1 MTSDPGPPP
10 AAAQDSA
17 HGRAH
22 RATTRSRAA
31 GVYAR
36 AMPLQSNAAF
46 RTLHGR
52 ATGNRPLWR
61 VFLTLLGPMILANIL
76 QSLSGTL
83 NNVFVGQML
92 GTRALAAVAGM
103 FPIVFFFISL
113 VIGVGAGASVL
124 IGQAWGAHE
133 PHKVKAIAGTAL
145 ALGLMLGVIVALFG
159 GFFTR
164 AMLVV
169 LGTPPDVLPMAIGYA
184 RVMML
189 AMPGLLVF
197 ILFTQLMR
205 GVGDTVTPLFA
216 LVLSTAVS
224 ALFTPAFIRGWWG
237 LPQLG
242 VTSAAAAAIVS
253 FGTALVFLFFY
264 MRWRGH
270 PLAPDMELLRDL
282 RIKPR
287 LLKLVVRIGLPTGV
301 QMVVL
306 SLAEI
311 VLLSIVNGFGSN
323 ATAAYGAVN
332 QVVNYVQF
340 PALSIAITA
349 SILGA
354 QSIGAG
360 RAHLLGAITRT
371 GLQLNLA
378 ITGTLV
384 VIGYL
389 FSRHLISAF
398 VTNEDVIQL
407 AQTLLHI
414 MLWSSLVFGFQALL
428 GGIMRSSGAV
438 LVPTGISIFCIA
450 AIEVPAAWLLSRH
463 FGLNGVWMA
472 YPIAFISMLTLQ
484 ASYYRLVWRKR
495 KIERLV

>member
-1 MTSDPGPPP
+1 MTDLSAAAAAPPEAPRLPP
-10 AAAQDSA
+10 A
-17 HGRAH
+17 
-22 RATTRSRAA
+22 
-31 GVYAR
+31 
-36 AMPLQSNAAF
+36 
-46 RTLHGR
+46 
-52 ATGNRPLWR
+52 RPLWR
-61 VFLTLLGPMILANIL
+61 VFLAFLGPMILANIL

-92 GTRALAAVAGM
+92 GTRSLAAVAGM

-124 IGQAWGAHE
+124 IGQAWGARE

-145 ALGLMLGVIVALFG
+145 SLGLLLGTAVALFG
-159 GFFTR
+159 GTFTESLLR
-164 AMLVV
+164 V

-197 ILFTQLMR
+197 ILYTQLMR
-205 GVGDTVTPLFA
+205 GVGDTLTPLYA
-216 LVLSTAVS
+216 LVLSTSVS
-224 ALFTPAFIRGWWG
+224 CVLTPAFIRGWWG

-242 VTSAAAAAIVS
+242 VTSAAAASIIA
-253 FGTALVFLFFY
+253 FGCALAFLAWF
-264 MRWRGH
+264 MRRGNH
-270 PLAPDMELLRDL
+270 ALAPDMELLRAL
-282 RIKPR
+282 RINPR
-287 LLKLVVRIGLPTGV
+287 LLRLVIRIGLPTGV
-301 QMVVL
+301 QMVVI

-311 VLLSIVNGFGSN
+311 VLLSMVNGFGSN

-360 RAHLLGAITRT
+360 RAHMLGTITRT
-371 GLQLNLA
+371 GLKMNLV
-378 ITGTLV
+378 ITGSLV
-384 VIGYL
+384 LIGYL
-389 FSRHLISAF
+389 FSRHLVSAF
-398 VTNEDVIQL
+398 VTSPPVIEL

-414 MLWSSLVFGFQALL
+414 MLWSSLVFGFQSLL
-428 GGIMRSSGAV
+428 GGVMRSSGAV

-450 AIEVPAAWLLSRH
+450 AIEVPSAWWLSRQ
-463 FGLNGVWMA
+463 FGINGVWMA
-472 YPIAFISMLTLQ
+472 YPITFVSMLVLQ

>member
-1 MTSDPGPPP
+1 MTEPDPTTSPEPLRR
-10 AAAQDSA
+10 SA
-17 HGRAH
+17 GL
-22 RATTRSRAA
+22 A
-31 GVYAR
+31 GSA
-36 AMPLQSNAAF
+36 
-46 RTLHGR
+46 
-52 ATGNRPLWR
+52 PLWR
-61 VFLTLLGPMILANIL
+61 VFLAFLGPMILANIL

-92 GTRALAAVAGM
+92 GTKALAAVAGM
-103 FPIVFFFISL
+103 FPIVFFFIAL

-145 ALGLMLGVIVALFG
+145 ALGLLLGLVVALFG
-159 GFFTR
+159 GTFTE
-164 AMLVV
+164 ALLGA
-169 LGTPPDVLPMAIGYA
+169 LGTPPDVLPMAVGYA

-197 ILFTQLMR
+197 ILYTQLMR
-205 GVGDTVTPLFA
+205 GVGDTLTPLYA
-216 LVLSTAVS
+216 LVLSTSVS
-224 ALFTPAFIRGWWG
+224 CVLTPAFIRGWWG

-242 VTSAAAAAIVS
+242 VTSAAAASIIS
-253 FGTALVFLFFY
+253 FLCALAFLAWF
-264 MRWRGH
+264 MRRRNH
-270 PLAPDMELLRDL
+270 ALAPDLELLRAL
-282 RIKPR
+282 RINPR
-287 LLKLVVRIGLPTGV
+287 LLRLVIRIGLPTGV
-301 QMVVL
+301 QMVVI

-354 QSIGAG
+354 QAIGAG
-360 RAHLLGAITRT
+360 RAHLLGTITRT
-371 GLQLNLA
+371 GLQMNLV
-378 ITGTLV
+378 ITGSLV
-384 VIGYL
+384 LIGYL
-389 FSRHLISAF
+389 FSRHLVSAF
-398 VTNEDVIQL
+398 VTSPPVIEL

-414 MLWSSLVFGFQALL
+414 MLWSSLVFGFQSLL
-428 GGIMRSSGAV
+428 SGVMRSSGAV

-450 AIEVPAAWLLSRH
+450 AIEVPSAWLLSHR
-463 FGLNGVWMA
+463 FGINGVWMA
-472 YPIAFISMLTLQ
+472 YPITFVAMLVLQ
-484 ASYYRLVWRKR
+484 ASYYRLVWSKR

>member
-1 MTSDPGPPP
+1 MSDQPT
-10 AAAQDSA
+10 AAPRSPQ
-17 HGRAH
+17 
-22 RATTRSRAA
+22 RATLA
-31 GVYAR
+31 
-36 AMPLQSNAAF
+36 
-46 RTLHGR
+46 
-52 ATGNRPLWR
+52 NRPLWR

-113 VIGVGAGASVL
+113 VIGIGAGASVL
-124 IGQAWGAHE
+124 IGQAWGARE

-145 ALGLMLGVIVALFG
+145 ALGLILGVIVALFG
-159 GFFTR
+159 GIFTR
-164 AMLVV
+164 ALLVV

-270 PLAPDMELLRDL
+270 PLAPDMALLRDL

-360 RAHLLGAITRT
+360 RTHLLGAITRT
-371 GLQLNLA
+371 GLKMNVA

-384 VIGYL
+384 LVGYL
-389 FSRHLISAF
+389 FSRYLIGAF
-398 VTNEDVIQL
+398 VTSPPVIEL

-414 MLWSSLVFGFQALL
+414 MLWSSVVFGFSSVLS
-428 GGIMRSSGAV
+428 GVMRASGAV
-438 LVPTGISIFCIA
+438 LVPTEISVLCIA
-450 AIEVPAAWLLSRH
+450 LIEVPSAWLLSHR

-472 YPIAFISMLTLQ
+472 YPITFVSMLALQ
-484 ASYYRLVWRKR
+484 ASYYRLVWRRK

>member
-1 MTSDPGPPP
+1 MPDHP
-10 AAAQDSA
+10 A
-17 HGRAH
+17 GRN
-22 RATTRSRAA
+22 
-31 GVYAR
+31 GAR
-36 AMPLQSNAAF
+36 PSPLE
-46 RTLHGR
+46 
-52 ATGNRPLWR
+52 NRPLWR
-61 VFLTLLGPMILANIL
+61 VFLALLGPMILANIL

-124 IGQAWGAHE
+124 IGQAWGAKE

-145 ALGLMLGVIVALFG
+145 ALGLILGALVAVFG
-159 GFFTR
+159 GVFTR

-169 LGTPPDVLPMAIGYA
+169 LGTPPDVLPMAVGYA

-216 LVLSTAVS
+216 LVLSTAIS

-253 FGTALVFLFFY
+253 FSGALVFLAVY
-264 MRWRGH
+264 MRWRKH
-270 PLAPDMELLRDL
+270 ALAPDMELLRDL

-287 LLKLVVRIGLPTGV
+287 LLKLVVRIGLPTGL

-306 SLAEI
+306 SIAEI
-311 VLLSIVNGFGSN
+311 VLLSIVNRFGSN

-360 RAHLLGAITRT
+360 RSNVLGAITRT
-371 GLQLNLA
+371 GLKLNLV
-378 ITGTLV
+378 ITGSLV

-389 FSRHLISAF
+389 FSRYLIGAF
-398 VTNEDVIQL
+398 VRSEEVLQL

-414 MLWSSLVFGFQALL
+414 MLWSSLIFGFQALL

-438 LVPTGISIFCIA
+438 LVPTAISIFCITVVELPSA
-450 AIEVPAAWLLSRH
+450 YGLSH
-463 FGLNGVWMA
+463 LFGLNGVWMA
-472 YPIAFISMLTLQ
+472 YPIAFISMLALQ
-484 ASYYRLVWRKR
+484 ATYYRLVWSKR

>member
-1 MTSDPGPPP
+1 MTSRLD
-10 AAAQDSA
+10 
-17 HGRAH
+17 
-22 RATTRSRAA
+22 
-31 GVYAR
+31 
-36 AMPLQSNAAF
+36 
-46 RTLHGR
+46 
-52 ATGNRPLWR
+52 RPLWR
-61 VFLTLLGPMILANIL
+61 TFLAFLGPMILANIL

-83 NNVFVGQML
+83 NNIFVGQML

-103 FPIVFFFISL
+103 FPIIFFFIAL
-113 VIGVGAGASVL
+113 VIGIGAGASVL

-133 PHKVKAIAGTAL
+133 PHKVKSIAGTAL
-145 ALGLMLGVIVALFG
+145 ALGLLLGLAVALFG
-159 GFFTR
+159 GTFTSAVLR
-164 AMLVV
+164 A

-184 RVMML
+184 RLMML

-205 GVGDTVTPLFA
+205 GVGDTLTPLYA

-224 ALFTPAFIRGWWG
+224 CVLTPAFIRGWWG

-242 VTSAAAAAIVS
+242 VSSAAAASIVS
-253 FGTALVFLFFY
+253 FICALTFLAWF
-264 MRWRGH
+264 MRRRNH
-270 PLAPDMELLRDL
+270 ALAPDLELLRAL
-282 RIKPR
+282 RINPR
-287 LLKLVVRIGLPTGV
+287 LLRLVIRIGLPTGV
-301 QMVVL
+301 QMVVI

-349 SILGA
+349 SVLGA
-354 QSIGAG
+354 QSIGGG
-360 RAHLLGAITRT
+360 RSHLLGAIMRT
-371 GLQLNLA
+371 GLEMNLA

-384 VIGYL
+384 LIGYL
-389 FSRHLISAF
+389 FSRYLIGAF
-398 VTNEDVIQL
+398 VTSPPVIDL

-438 LVPTGISIFCIA
+438 LVPTGISILCIA
-450 AIEVPAAWLLSRH
+450 LIEVPSAWVLSRQ
-463 FGLNGVWMA
+463 FGINGVWMA
-472 YPIAFISMLTLQ
+472 YPITFVSMLVLQ
-484 ASYYRLVWRKR
+484 ASYYNLVWRKR